1 MSLRYSFKLAAMSLL
16 HEKWINLLSVLTLAA
31 GLLITSITLLSV
43 YNINIA
49 TNRLPEKF
57 SVMLYLKDNL
67 SREEVESVMN
77 AARKESTIET
87 IKYIPKDE
95 ALQELKKTLKNT
107 EFVLEGLGEN
117 PLPDS
122 IEIRLKREFVR
133 PEMVKTVTAKLKEI
147 NGVDEIE
154 YGERF
159 LSSIYSLRF
168 GMKTV
173 GFVFVFI
180 MSVGM
185 IFVCYATVKIL
196 FYRREREIETYKLLG
211 ATKVFIRAPFL
222 IEGAAIG
229 LFSGLLSLAGML
241 ALYYLIIL
249 KLSLTFPLFHAI
261 IFPVQLSFILPLIGL
276 FLGMTGGIIAI
287 GRIRY

>member
-1 MSLRYSFKLAAMSLL
+1 MSLRYSFKLAVLSLL

-43 YNINIA
+43 YNITIA

-57 SVMLYLKDNL
+57 SVMLYLRENL
-67 SREEVESVMN
+67 SQQDIEYVMAAAKREGAVESI
-77 AARKESTIET
+77 R
-87 IKYIPKDE
+87 YIPKDE
-95 ALQELKKTLKNT
+95 ALRDLKNMLKNT
-107 EFVLEGLGEN
+107 EFVLEGLGDN

-122 IEIRLKREFVR
+122 LEIRLKKEFVR
-133 PEMVKTVTAKLKEI
+133 PETVKTVTGKLKQI

-173 GFVFVFI
+173 GLVFVLI

-211 ATKVFIRAPFL
+211 ATKTFIRAPFL
-222 IEGAAIG
+222 MEGAAIG
-229 LFSGLLSLAGML
+229 LCSGLLSLVGML
-241 ALYYLIIL
+241 VLYYLIIL
-249 KLSLTFPLFHAI
+249 KLSLTFPLFHAVV
-261 IFPVQLSFILPLIGL
+261 FPVQLFFVLPFIGL
-276 FLGMTGGIIAI
+276 FLGLTGGIIAI

>member
-1 MSLRYSFKLAAMSLL
+1 MSLGYSFKLAALGLL
-16 HEKWINLLSVLTLAA
+16 HEKWINLLSVLTLAT
-31 GLLITSITLLSV
+31 GLLITSLSLLAV
-43 YNINIA
+43 YNIHIA

-67 SREEVESVMN
+67 SREE
-77 AARKESTIET
+77 IET
-87 IKYIPKDE
+87 IMHTAKKERAVETTKYITKDE
-95 ALQELKKTLKNT
+95 ALKDLKGVLKNT

-122 IEIRLKREFVR
+122 IEIRLKSETVR
-133 PEMVKTVTAKLKEI
+133 PETVKTVTAKLKEI
-147 NGVDEIE
+147 KGVDEIE
-154 YGERF
+154 YGEQF

-173 GFVFVFI
+173 GVIFALI

-185 IFVCYATVKIL
+185 IFVCYSTVKIL
-196 FYRREREIETYKLLG
+196 FYRRQREIETYKLLG
-211 ATKVFIRAPFL
+211 ATKIFIRAPFL
-222 IEGAAIG
+222 IEGAVIG
-229 LFSGLLSLAGML
+229 LASGLLSLIGML

-249 KLSLTFPLFHAI
+249 KLSLTFPLFHAL
-261 IFPVQLSFILPLIGL
+261 IFPVQLSFILPCIGF
-276 FLGMTGGIIAI
+276 FLGLTGGIIAI

>member
-1 MSLRYSFKLAAMSLL
+1 
-16 HEKWINLLSVLTLAA
+16 
-31 GLLITSITLLSV
+31 
-43 YNINIA
+43 
-49 TNRLPEKF
+49 
-57 SVMLYLKDNL
+57 MLYLKDNL
-67 SREEVESVMN
+67 SREEVASVMN
-77 AARKESTIET
+77 AARKENTIET

-122 IEIRLKREFVR
+122 IDIRLKREFVR

-147 NGVDEIE
+147 NGVDEVE

-261 IFPVQLSFILPLIGL
+261 IFPVQLSFVLPLIGL